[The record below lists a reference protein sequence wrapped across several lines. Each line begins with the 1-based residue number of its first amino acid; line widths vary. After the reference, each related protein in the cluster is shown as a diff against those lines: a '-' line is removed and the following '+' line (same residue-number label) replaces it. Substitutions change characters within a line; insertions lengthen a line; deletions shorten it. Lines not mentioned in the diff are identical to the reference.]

1 MYNYNTISTAIN
13 TLNGYDSLGK
23 QLESITDRMIGFP
36 QTYVV
41 DGRLYFPSIN
51 KTITPKKVIFNN
63 PATIVFWND
72 GSKTVSKASKE
83 DTFDKM
89 KGFLTCYYKKISNTS
104 NSQFG
109 KLYDKFNNTNEVV
122 F

>member
-1 MYNYNTISTAIN
+1 MHFPNYGLKVISPIVDGGFVNT
-13 TLNGYDSLGK
+13 TLSFNDAAEFNRLS
-23 QLESITDRMIGFP
+23 GFP
-36 QTYVV
+36 TKISI
-41 DGRLYFPSIN
+41 DGILEQP
-51 KTITPKKVIFNN
+51 ITPKKVIFNN
-63 PATIVFWND
+63 PATIVFWTD
-72 GSKTVSKASKE
+72 GSKTVSKASKDDE
-83 DTFDKM
+83 FDKM

>member
-1 MYNYNTISTAIN
+1 MSFQISPIVTEEVKNLSNQISEIN
-13 TLNGYDSLGK
+13 RLY
-23 QLESITDRMIGFP
+23 GFP
-36 QTYVV
+36 RMLSTNNILQQ
-41 DGRLYFPSIN
+41 S
-51 KTITPKKVIFNN
+51 ITPKKVIFNN

-72 GSKTVSKASKE
+72 GSKTVSKASKD